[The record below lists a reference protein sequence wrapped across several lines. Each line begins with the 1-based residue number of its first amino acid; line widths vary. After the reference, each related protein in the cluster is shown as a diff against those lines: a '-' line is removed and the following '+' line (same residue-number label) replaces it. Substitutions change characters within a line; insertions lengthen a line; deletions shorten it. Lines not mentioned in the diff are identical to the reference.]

1 MAICVAKQER
11 SRGAHSPA
19 FHLEKG
25 FTPQLLMSHDD
36 DVSPDVETSEKE
48 KKIHLTLPGLLPEN
62 HKLVLNPAK
71 RIVLLLYDEPGGESS
86 SVNEHQFPPSGM
98 RVLTPLLLRYPNYC
112 TYEELLANLYSIS
125 VEDARKQLRE
135 ARDTTLRPLRR
146 AIVGIAADL
155 RAFGLR
161 VTSIG
166 ADLRKKGGEK
176 QDIARL

>member
-1 MAICVAKQER
+1 MAICSADQER

-25 FTPQLLMSHDD
+25 IPPQPVMTHHD
-36 DVSPDVETSEKE
+36 DVSPDMETSEKE
-48 KKIHLTLPGLLPEN
+48 KIHLSLPGLLPEN

-71 RIVLLLYDEPGGESS
+71 RIVILLYDEPGGESR

-98 RVLTPLLLRYPNYC
+98 RILIPLLLRYPDYC
-112 TYEELLANLYSIS
+112 PYEVLLANLYPIS
-125 VEDARKQLRE
+125 VEEARKQLHE

-155 RAFGLR
+155 RSFGLR
-161 VTSIG
+161 VCSVRSTGYI
-166 ADLRKKGGEK
+166 LKR
-176 QDIARL
+176 I

>member
-98 RVLTPLLLRYPNYC
+98 RVLTSLLLRYPNYC